1 MHLFKAYDMLEI
13 LRNEAECTTSNTKD
27 AYVMMSR
34 LSSRMGDTSH
44 SKPIPLS
51 PNTSIDSV
59 DNVENDIDFSELL
72 TRGDIHRIFQG
83 DILALD
89 IAIKLL
95 ITLSQNIVVTL
106 AQRKERD
113 TKYYSE
119 ALEISIASCRELQT
133 IACDKDKD
141 KDKSTRK
148 GGYEC
153 LPSPILMRE
162 DLSLKRAVI
171 LNPFL
176 FDISDTAE
184 DTQARGAFGSPEGVD
199 ETQFFLN
206 DFTSIFPILAGL
218 TLRLLHGTQQDESM
232 IQKVD
237 MMTKTYL
244 ALARQHGDSM
254 HIIRA
259 LHLQSIFY
267 SR

>member
-1 MHLFKAYDMLEI
+1 
-13 LRNEAECTTSNTKD
+13 
-27 AYVMMSR
+27 MSR

-59 DNVENDIDFSELL
+59 DNKENDIDFSELL

-133 IACDKDKD
+133 IASDKDKDKNKDKDTDIDKDKDKDEDKDAD

-148 GGYEC
+148 GSYEC

-162 DLSLKRAVI
+162 DLSLKKAVI

>member
-1 MHLFKAYDMLEI
+1 MLEI

-51 PNTSIDSV
+51 PNTSTDSV
-59 DNVENDIDFSELL
+59 DDIENDIDFSELL

-133 IACDKDKD
+133 IAFYKD

-148 GGYEC
+148 GNYEC

-184 DTQARGAFGSPEGVD
+184 DTQARGAFGSPEGID
-199 ETQFFLN
+199 EMQFFLN

>member
-1 MHLFKAYDMLEI
+1 MLEI

-59 DNVENDIDFSELL
+59 DNKENDIDFSELL

-141 KDKSTRK
+141 EDKDADKDKSTRK
-148 GGYEC
+148 GSYEC

-162 DLSLKRAVI
+162 DLSLKKAVI